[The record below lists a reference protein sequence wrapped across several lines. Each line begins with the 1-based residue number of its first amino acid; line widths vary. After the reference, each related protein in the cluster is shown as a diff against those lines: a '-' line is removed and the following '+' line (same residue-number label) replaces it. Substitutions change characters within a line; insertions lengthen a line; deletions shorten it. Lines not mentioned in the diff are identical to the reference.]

1 MFTLF
6 PRPLDRHFID
16 GGRVPCPVRE
26 CDVES
31 DVCAGCRWMTDM
43 DEKAELPYVRCTPA
57 PRPLVLP

>member
-1 MFTLF
+1 
-6 PRPLDRHFID
+6 
-16 GGRVPCPVRE
+16 VRE